1 MRIQSVEVFPL
12 TSQRPPYD
20 VGKPIPE
27 GWWGYDQTLLR
38 VQTDDGVVGWGCSGT
53 RWELVQAS
61 LEVLKPHV
69 IGENAL
75 EPDRVAEKLH
85 QATFW
90 YGRGGAITAFVGGLN
105 IALWDILGQV
115 CQQPV
120 GRLLGGCYRDRV
132 KPYASMLFTWPTD
145 VMEKNLHE
153 GLGKGFRAF
162 KLGWG
167 TFGRVDARRD
177 EALVKAARQAVGDNV
192 DIMVDAGGSDQ
203 YWHGDLKW
211 AMEAAKMLAHYN
223 VVWFEEALRADDLEG
238 YRQLR
243 AASPVH
249 ISAGEVI
256 TRRQNFYAWIEAR
269 ALDILQPDLCIVGG
283 LSEGR
288 RIAWA
293 ADDHHILVVPHGWN
307 TAVGLAADLHL
318 TAAIPNARYVEY
330 WFPAPY
336 VDGILAKPFKLDS
349 SGLLAIPT
357 GPGLGIEVDEEKVRH
372 HGRKR

>member
-1 MRIQSVEVFPL
+1 MKITNIRCLVADAGGRNILFVKTE
-12 TSQRPPYD
+12 TD
-20 VGKPIPE
+20 E
-27 GWWGYDQTLLR
+27 GITG
-38 VQTDDGVVGWGCSGT
+38 
-53 RWELVQAS
+53 
-61 LEVLKPHV
+61 
-69 IGENAL
+69 IGEAYCVGPDLAVAATIDYLKEWLVGEDPRNIEYLWAL
-75 EPDRVAEKLH
+75 MYQGLRFPPGSVGLA
-85 QATFW
+85 
-90 YGRGGAITAFVGGLN
+90 AISGIEHT
-105 IALWDILGQV
+105 LWDISAKALGL
-115 CQQPV
+115 PV
-120 GRLLGGCYRDRV
+120 YRLLGGQVRDKVRV
-132 KPYASMLFTWPTD
+132 YQSCHGRTPEEAAEHALSLIDRYGYTALKMSPYPPNSDSRLWND
-145 VMEKNLHE
+145 VLRE
-153 GLGKGFRAF
+153 GPRFL
-162 KLGWG
+162 
-167 TFGRVDARRD
+167 
-177 EALVKAARQAVGDNV
+177 EAVRKAVGDDV

-211 AMEAAKMLAHYN
+211 AMEAARMLAHYN

-269 ALDILQPDLCIVGG
+269 ALDIVQPDLCIVGG

-336 VDGILAKPFKLDS
+336 VDGILAKPFRLDS
-349 SGLLAIPT
+349 NGLLAIPT

-372 HGRKR
+372 YARAG